1 MATPNH
7 TTARVLQ
14 SLIGDIKSIR
24 LYSQIYLIYRRLQK
38 EFRAKTV
45 VGSGKLE
52 RLNVGVS
59 VVNFR
64 VGGISS
70 KQVQQLKAL
79 EYLM

>member
-1 MATPNH
+1 MT
-7 TTARVLQ
+7 V
-14 SLIGDIKSIR
+14 
-24 LYSQIYLIYRRLQK
+24 
-38 EFRAKTV
+38 V